1 MVSGLYPLCHLNRP
15 RLNTPPWLN
24 RLSRAPKTIG
34 ADVVSQIMADMF
46 MQVFIELHR
55 RYHKSMVTVKC
66 WRVVRSCRFLQS
78 EDSGVTAAD
87 KADFGGEEFL
97 ERKAFG

>member
-1 MVSGLYPLCHLNRP
+1 MRNSLYAVAAHL
-15 RLNTPPWLN
+15 T
-24 RLSRAPKTIG
+24 SFERAKN
-34 ADVVSQIMADMF
+34 DNYFV
-46 MQVFIELHR
+46 
-55 RYHKSMVTVKC
+55 YN

>member
-1 MVSGLYPLCHLNRP
+1 MGLCYRVRHAGFFGWE
-15 RLNTPPWLN
+15 WLPDD
-24 RLSRAPKTIG
+24 SEVG
-34 ADVVSQIMADMF
+34 A
-46 MQVFIELHR
+46 
-55 RYHKSMVTVKC
+55 YNY

>member
-1 MVSGLYPLCHLNRP
+1 MPDAKGALKLAIPPGGAVLFKMTLLAASRKITKPTISC
-15 RLNTPPWLN
+15 RLI
-24 RLSRAPKTIG
+24 A
-34 ADVVSQIMADMF
+34 
-46 MQVFIELHR
+46 
-55 RYHKSMVTVKC
+55 Y

>member
-1 MVSGLYPLCHLNRP
+1 MSPVVHLIGSWLVAVATTNNPRDRKLVTWAGVLPDADGLG
-15 RLNTPPWLN
+15 
-24 RLSRAPKTIG
+24 AV
-34 ADVVSQIMADMF
+34 ADVVTSWISGKECTF
-46 MQVFIELHR
+46 
-55 RYHKSMVTVKC
+55 